1 MTLTR
6 YSSAGWQFSTGW
18 DHAQDDLRVTTWSR
32 NLGESLHEENRRL
45 SLSREHIYMGDAGEF
60 QDAFATFPPEN
71 IARMKEIRNAVD
83 PKGVFS
89 SLNWGGFKLGP

>member
-1 MTLTR
+1 M
-6 YSSAGWQFSTGW
+6 
-18 DHAQDDLRVTTWSR
+18 TTWSR
-32 NLGESLHEENRRL
+32 DLGESLHEENRRL